1 MRPDL
6 AFAGIFFLTILGLS
20 LFGLVTLAERLL
32 IPWHI
37 PVRRNRTILTTTE
50 TDMELT
56 KVQAK
61 SIASELVIPA
71 KAFIDG
77 GFADASDG
85 GRFATINPATAEVI
99 TDVAHCTTADVDRAV
114 TAARR
119 SFNDGGW
126 SRAAPEDRK
135 AVLLRLAELIRENT
149 AELAVLESLDSG
161 KTIIDCLHEIGNEV
175 ADFFQWYAELA
186 DKRFGKIA
194 PTGEDALALIVKEPA
209 GVVGLVLPWNFP
221 LLMAAWK
228 LAPALAAGCSCI
240 VKPAEQT
247 PLTALRLADLA
258 QQAGV
263 PDGVLNI
270 LPGMGET
277 TGQAIGRHPDIDI
290 VSFTGSTEV
299 GGYFLRYAGESNL
312 KVIGLEMGGKSP
324 FIVLDDADLT
334 DDLID
339 HAVTSAFW
347 NGGQN
352 CSANMRQIVD
362 AKVAD
367 EFLDKVTAR
376 AKAYVVGD
384 PLDPA
389 TDIGAMVTRE
399 HMARVTGYID
409 KGRAEG
415 GRLLSGGARDG
426 KGYFIEPTVFAGLT
440 PDMTIAREEIFGP
453 VLGVL
458 AVNGMEEALRLAMDT
473 DYGLHATVFT
483 RDIDRAIHMARRL
496 PCGTVSVNGFS
507 EGDIKTPFGG
517 YKRSGS
523 LARDN
528 GTEAMEQYLQTKTI
542 WISTGGVA

>member
-1 MRPDL
+1 M
-6 AFAGIFFLTILGLS
+6 S
-20 LFGLVTLAERLL
+20 
-32 IPWHI
+32 
-37 PVRRNRTILTTTE
+37 
-50 TDMELT
+50 LT
-56 KVQAK
+56 KDQAHSRASAL
-61 SIASELVIPA
+61 SIETR
-71 KAFIDG
+71 AFIDG
-77 GFADASDG
+77 AITETSDG
-85 GRFATINPATAEVI
+85 GTFDSVNPATGETLCA
-99 TDVAHCTTADVDRAV
+99 VAHCTGADVDRAV
-114 TAARR
+114 AAARSR
-119 SFNDGGW
+119 FNDGVW

-135 AVLLRLAELIRENT
+135 EVMLKLSALIREN
-149 AELAVLESLDSG
+149 AEDLAVLESLDSG
-161 KTIIDCLHEIGNEV
+161 KTITDCLHEIGTEV
-175 ADFFQWYAELA
+175 ANFFQWYGELA
-186 DKRFGKIA
+186 DKSFGKVA

-228 LAPALAAGCSCI
+228 LAPALAAGCSCL

-247 PLTALRLADLA
+247 PLSILRLAALA
-258 QQAGV
+258 QEAGV
-263 PDGVLNI
+263 PDGVLNV

-277 TGQAIGRHPDIDI
+277 TGQAIGRHGDIDI

-334 DDLID
+334 DDLIE
-339 HAVTSAFW
+339 HAVNPAFW

-362 AKVAD
+362 ARVA
-367 EFLDKVTAR
+367 EAYLDKVTAR
-376 AKAYVVGD
+376 AAAYKVGD
-384 PLDPA
+384 PLDPD
-389 TDIGAMVTRE
+389 TDIGAMVTAE

-409 KGRAEG
+409 KGVAEG
-415 GRLLSGGARDG
+415 ARMTTGGARDG
-426 KGYFIEPTVFAGLT
+426 AGYFVDPTVFTGLT
-440 PDMTIAREEIFGP
+440 PEMTIAREEIFGP
-453 VLGVL
+453 VLGILPVKT
-458 AVNGMEEALRLAMDT
+458 MDEALQLAADS

-483 RDIDRAIHMARRL
+483 RDIDRALHMARRL

-528 GTEAMEQYLQTKTI
+528 GVEAMEQYLQTKTI
-542 WISTGGVA
+542 WICQGAPA